1 MITRKRYANL
11 VRFTCFVSLTKLKN
25 VKKALVDEFWVKPM
39 KEELEQFERI
49 DVWMLVPIPS
59 HTNVIG
65 TKWIFNNKIDEFGNI
80 VRNKAR
86 LVAQGYTQI
95 EGVDFDET
103 FVPIA
108 RLEYVRFLFA
118 VACLISFKLFQMDI
132 KSAFLNDILN
142 EETYAEKMEN
152 GILVNQS
159 KYAKSLVK
167 RFGLH
172 SAKHM
177 RTPMSTNTKLTI
189 DDKDSSVDPS
199 LYRSMIGSLLYLAA
213 SRPDICFSVG
223 VCARYQANPK
233 ELYLAAVKRIICF
246 VSGTINDGIW
256 YTNDTN
262 SILGGYSDID

>member
-1 MITRKRYANL
+1 
-11 VRFTCFVSLTKLKN
+11 
-25 VKKALVDEFWVKPM
+25 
-39 KEELEQFERI
+39 
-49 DVWMLVPIPS
+49 MLVPIPS

-103 FVPIA
+103 FALVA
-108 RLEYVRFLFA
+108 RLESIHLLFA
-118 VACLISFKLFQMDI
+118 VACLIGFKLFQMDV

-142 EETYAEKMEN
+142 EETYAEQMEN
-152 GILVNQS
+152 EIFVNQS

-177 RTPMSTNTKLTI
+177 RTPMNTNTKLTI
-189 DDKDSSVDPS
+189 DDNDSSVDPS
-199 LYRSMIGSLLYLAA
+199 LYSSMIGSLLYLAA

-223 VCARYQANPK
+223 VCARCQANPK
-233 ELYLAAVKRIICF
+233 ESHLAVVQRIIRF
-246 VSGTINDGIW
+246 VSGIVNDGIW

-262 SILGGYSDID
+262 